1 LVKVEPLLEVVGDW
15 REFLSEPEK
24 AEEAAALRQRERTG
38 RPLGSESFI
47 VWLEGVVGRGL
58 RPRKR
63 GPEPGMVRSYVW
75 CPNTVPILS
84 GDAVGQMHAGEVI
97 LCYKAGRGKR
107 QRAMHDP
114 ETGDF
119 HRKKGAERTVRVILY
134 ADPSDDGRA

>member
-1 LVKVEPLLEVVGDW
+1 VERPERYRWSSAAAHISGRDDALVKVEPLLEVVGDW

-63 GPEPGMVRSYVW
+63 GPKPGVVRS
-75 CPNTVPILS
+75 
-84 GDAVGQMHAGEVI
+84 
-97 LCYKAGRGKR
+97 
-107 QRAMHDP
+107 
-114 ETGDF
+114 
-119 HRKKGAERTVRVILY
+119 
-134 ADPSDDGRA
+134 